1 MGPTALRALRLLADG
16 RFHSGTAIARE
27 LGRSRAAVCD
37 ALQGARLSGIEV
49 HSVPG
54 RGYRLPHPV
63 DFLDAR
69 RINSLL
75 AAGGHRSRLTVLE
88 ETDSTSTQLAA
99 QAAKGAPPG
108 TAIAA
113 EWQHAGRGRRGRAWL
128 ASIGGSLT
136 FSVLWRFDRGPG
148 HLTGLSLAVA
158 AGVAQA
164 LEAAGCEGVG
174 LKWPNDL
181 VSRWHK
187 LGGILVETTGEMH
200 GPTAAVVG
208 IGLNYRVPESLA
220 GQVGQP
226 ITDLAACATPLAP
239 RNELL
244 AGLLAGL
251 EDTFRLFERQGF
263 APFRDAWRA
272 RHAYAGERVTVQEGE
287 RAPRTGTVLDVAED
301 GALIVSFGATTQR
314 LTSAEISLRP
324 IGARPA

>member
-16 RFHSGTAIARE
+16 RFHSGTAIAQA

-37 ALQGARLSGIEV
+37 ALQGARLSGIEI

-69 RINSLL
+69 RVNARL
-75 AAGGHRSRLTVLE
+75 AASGHHSRVTVLE

-99 QAAKGAPPG
+99 LSATGAPRG
-108 TAIAA
+108 AAIAA
-113 EWQHAGRGRRGRAWL
+113 EWQHAGRGRRGRAWR

-136 FSVLWRFDRGPG
+136 FSTLWRFECGPG
-148 HLTGLSLAVA
+148 HLSGLSLAVA
-158 AGVAQA
+158 AGVAEA
-164 LEAAGCEGVG
+164 LEAAGCVGVG

-181 VSRWHK
+181 VAGWRK
-187 LGGILVETTGEMH
+187 LGGILVETTGEMQ

-208 IGLNYRVPESLA
+208 IGLNYRLSEALA
-220 GQVGQP
+220 RQIDQP
-226 ITDLAACATPLAP
+226 ATDLAQCSATLAS

-244 AGLLAGL
+244 AVLLAAL
-251 EDTFRLFERQGF
+251 EDTFRRFERGGF
-263 APFRDAWRA
+263 ASFRDAWRA

-287 RAPRTGTVLDVAED
+287 RAPRLATVLDVAED
-301 GALIVSFGATTQR
+301 GALLVSFGSATRR

-324 IGARPA
+324 LGARPA